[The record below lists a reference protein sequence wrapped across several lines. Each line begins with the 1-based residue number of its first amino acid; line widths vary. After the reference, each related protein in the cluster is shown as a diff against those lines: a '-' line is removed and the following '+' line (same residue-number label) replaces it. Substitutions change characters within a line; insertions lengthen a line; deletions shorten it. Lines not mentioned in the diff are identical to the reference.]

1 MSMLYQDLVK
11 VYQALESTSS
21 RLTMTDILADLFRS
35 TDCAHIRP
43 IVYMTQGGIVPDFYP
58 EKLGMADKL
67 YLRTLISA
75 TGAKESTVRK
85 LWAEEGDPGSVTE
98 KVFETKKQTT
108 LFSEPLTLDRVYEA
122 LLRVA
127 RLEGNG
133 SQETK
138 MRCLADILHDAKPN
152 EARYI
157 ARIVTGRMRLG
168 VASQTVIDS
177 LAQAFATKA
186 EKPAVERA
194 FNITSDLGL
203 VGETLCQKGIAGLNK
218 MHVMVGNPIRAM
230 LAERLPSP
238 EEILER
244 MSGRAMFEYKYDGL
258 RVQAHIRDGE
268 ITLYSRRLED
278 LTGQFPDVI
287 KALKEAFTGRTAIVE
302 GECVPVDINTGEM
315 LPFQEVSHRR
325 GRKHGLTEA
334 IEDYPVRLHL
344 FDCLYLE
351 GEDLTMQP
359 LPDRRTALTRCITV
373 TENVR
378 LSEARVLDDPAK
390 VQEFFIEA
398 LNAGCE
404 GLMAKSITDD
414 SVYRAGSRGFLW
426 IKYKKEYRSEM
437 NDTVDLVVVGAFHGR
452 GKRGGMYGALL
463 MATYNPEEDRFE
475 TACKL
480 GSGFDDA
487 TLAALPEKLDRFR
500 QPSKHQL
507 VESKMEADVWFE
519 PSLVLEVL
527 GAELS
532 ISPIHTCAHD
542 RIRNGAGLAIRFPR
556 FTGTFRD
563 DKRPRDATTSQE
575 LMDMYNKQLKK
586 VES

>member
-1 MSMLYQDLVK
+1 MLYQDLVR
-11 VYQALESTSS
+11 VYQALESTTS
-21 RLTMTDILADLFRS
+21 RLAMTDTLADLFRS

-43 IVYMTQGGIVPDFYP
+43 IVYMTQGNIVPDFFP

-67 YLRTLISA
+67 YLRTLLSA
-75 TGAKESTVRK
+75 TGAREAAVRK
-85 LWAEEGDPGSVTE
+85 LWAEEGDPGTVTE
-98 KVFETKKQTT
+98 KVFETKRQTT

-127 RLEGNG
+127 RLEGSG
-133 SQETK
+133 SQESK
-138 MRCLADILHDAKPN
+138 MRCLADILHDAKPV
-152 EARYI
+152 EAKYI

-168 VASQTVIDS
+168 VAAQTVIDS

-186 EKPAVERA
+186 EKAAVERA

-203 VGETLCQKGIAGLNK
+203 VGETLCRKGIEGLNE

-238 EEILER
+238 EEILEK
-244 MSGRAMFEYKYDGL
+244 MGGRAMFEYKYDGL
-258 RVQAHIRDGE
+258 RVQAHIDGSK

-278 LTGQFPDVI
+278 LTDQFPDVV
-287 KALKEAFTGRTAIVE
+287 KALGEAFIGQRAILE

-351 GEDLTMQP
+351 GRDLTTEP
-359 LPDRRTALTRCITV
+359 LPDRRTALTRCVRV
-373 TENVR
+373 TEDVR
-378 LSEARVLDDPAK
+378 LSEARVIDEPAK

-404 GLMAKSITDD
+404 GLMAKSINDD

-437 NDTVDLVVVGAFHGR
+437 NDTVDLVVVGGFHGR
-452 GKRGGMYGALL
+452 GKRGGVYGALL
-463 MATYNPEEDRFE
+463 MATYNPDEDRFE

-487 TLAALPEKLDRFR
+487 TLAALPEKLDRFK
-500 QPSKHQL
+500 QPSRHTL

-532 ISPIHTCAHD
+532 ISPIHTSAHGSV
-542 RIRNGAGLAIRFPR
+542 RNGAGLAVRFPR

-575 LMDMYNKQLKK
+575 LLDMYNKQLKR
-586 VES
+586 VEG

>member
-1 MSMLYQDLVK
+1 
-11 VYQALESTSS
+11 
-21 RLTMTDILADLFRS
+21 
-35 TDCAHIRP
+35 
-43 IVYMTQGGIVPDFYP
+43 MTQGGIVPDFYP

-75 TGAKESTVRK
+75 TGAKDSTVRK
-85 LWAEEGDPGSVTE
+85 LWAEAGDPGAVTE

-138 MRCLADILHDAKPN
+138 MRCLADILHDAKPA

-186 EKPAVERA
+186 EKAAVERA

-203 VGETLCQKGIAGLNK
+203 VGETLCKEGIAGLDR

-244 MSGRAMFEYKYDGL
+244 MGGRAMFEYKYDGL
-258 RVQAHIRDGE
+258 RVQAHITDGK
-268 ITLYSRRLED
+268 ITLYSRRLEN
-278 LTGQFPDVI
+278 LTEQFPDVI
-287 KALKEAFTGRTAIVE
+287 RALREAFTGKTAIVE

-351 GEDLTMQP
+351 GEDLTMRP
-359 LPDRRTALTRCITV
+359 LPDRRTALTRCIKV

-404 GLMAKSITDD
+404 GLMAKSINGD

-452 GKRGGMYGALL
+452 GKRGGVYGALL
-463 MATYNPEEDRFE
+463 MATYNPDEDRFE
-475 TACKL
+475 TVSKL

-487 TLAALPEKLDRFR
+487 TLALLPEKLDQFK
-500 QPSKHQL
+500 QQDKHPL
-507 VESKMEADVWFE
+507 VESKMEADLWFE

-542 RIRNGAGLAIRFPR
+542 RIRDGAGLAIRFPR

-575 LMDMYNKQLKK
+575 LLDMYNKQLKK
-586 VES
+586 VEN

>member
-1 MSMLYQDLVK
+1 MLYQDLVT
-11 VYQALESTSS
+11 VYQALESTTS
-21 RLTMTDILADLFRS
+21 RLTMTDILATLFRS

-43 IVYMTQGGIVPDFYP
+43 IVYMTQGGIVPDFFP

-67 YLRTLISA
+67 YMRTLLAA
-75 TGAKESTVRK
+75 TGASEATVRR
-85 LWAEEGDPGSVTE
+85 LWAEEGDPGTVTE

-108 LFSEPLTLDRVYEA
+108 LFSQPLTLDRVYEA

-127 RLEGNG
+127 RLEGSG
-133 SQETK
+133 SQESK

-186 EKPAVERA
+186 EKAAVERA

-203 VGETLCQKGIAGLNK
+203 VGEVLCKKGIAGLDE

-230 LAERLPSP
+230 LAERLRSP
-238 EEILER
+238 EEILEK
-244 MSGRAMFEYKYDGL
+244 MGGRAMFEYKYDGL
-258 RVQAHIRDGE
+258 RVQAHITE
-268 ITLYSRRLED
+268 EKITLYSRRLED

-287 KALKEAFTGRTAIVE
+287 KALREAFTGRTAILE

-344 FDCLYLE
+344 FDCLYLD
-351 GEDLTMQP
+351 GEDKTMEP
-359 LPDRRTALTRCITV
+359 LPDRRTALTRCVTM

-378 LSEARVLDDPAK
+378 LSEARVLDRADK

-404 GLMAKSITDD
+404 GLMAKSINDD
-414 SVYRAGSRGFLW
+414 SVYRAGSRGYLW

-452 GKRGGMYGALL
+452 GKRGGVYGALL
-463 MATYNPEEDRFE
+463 MATYNPDEDRFE
-475 TACKL
+475 TVSKL

-500 QPSKHQL
+500 QPARHAL

-532 ISPIHTCAHD
+532 ISPIHTCAHGSV
-542 RIRNGAGLAIRFPR
+542 RNGAGLAIRFPR

-575 LMDMYNKQLKK
+575 VLDMYNKQLKK
-586 VES
+586 VEG